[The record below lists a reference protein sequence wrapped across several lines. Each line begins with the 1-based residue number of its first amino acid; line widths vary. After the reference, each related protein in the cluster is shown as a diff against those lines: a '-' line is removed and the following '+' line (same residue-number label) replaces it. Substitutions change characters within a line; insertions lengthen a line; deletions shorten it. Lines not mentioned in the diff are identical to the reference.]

1 MLQIRVF
8 RPPSTSWHFFKTIPN
23 LAYISFKGPLYQS
36 CAIRCSLQ
44 YHRWPIQLFACTAQ
58 GNICIRGCADEECSV
73 VRNPRNRT
81 FRHCQCAGN
90 LNLKEEE
97 KHPEPSPTYDSMILW
112 SETLPSKNRTFRH
125 CHRALN
131 PTPTPLSSCR
141 EPNIT
146 LINLDGDRNHHC
158 WTNLEHSWGIMI
170 QQPTRNFTNPI
181 RTR

>member
-1 MLQIRVF
+1 MLF
-8 RPPSTSWHFFKTIPN
+8 
-23 LAYISFKGPLYQS
+23 AISSLTHPTLCFHRARQHLYQGV
-36 CAIRCSLQ
+36 CR
-44 YHRWPIQLFACTAQ
+44 
-58 GNICIRGCADEECSV
+58 RGM
-73 VRNPRNRT
+73 
-81 FRHCQCAGN
+81 QCGQKPSKPD
-90 LNLKEEE
+90 LSPLSMCWKPESQRRR